1 MKSRSIGGVATDV
14 CAAAAVAVAGVPAVV
29 EVAAGVSAGAAEVAD
44 ACDAN
49 VGCVGAAEGT
59 GLDVVA
65 GVLVAALDGATGVGS
80 SCGWLPDVAA
90 IDMGAAGGSSE
101 RSWRDNSGSAVSSYA
116 GAEGVGAS
124 GVEATGVGA
133 GGTSRSNEVADSN
146 GSKGSADSSSK
157 EESVKPGLV
166 ATRATKAAR
175 ALVLPVVDKAAEA
188 VADVGAAGSGRGG
201 EAVSVGEL
209 PGFAGR
215 GGAFAA
221 GGGEAAGAGRAGGTV
236 GIAALGVGLGPVAVA
251 ADIEVAAADV
261 AGVAGD
267 VAGRRASEGVF
278 AADGVDA
285 GEPAADEVDAAAG
298 RAASAA
304 RAIGMAG
311 VPALAGRDGAAPVDA
326 DAADADAG
334 AADAV
339 VAPRVAPE
347 AEPVGTPPVLAEGT
361 GARGAVPAAVG
372 CGEVD
377 LDGADLLEVGC
388 VASAA
393 VAGLRAVVAA
403 ADDADAGIDADVAV
417 DEAVAGVVAAIAPD
431 EAVVGTDAGA
441 GPEAGAADKVGGI
454 GASPDPRSEASN
466 IGDAHV
472 PEYAL
477 SVNVDAACEALVEPL
492 GLLDGVASEAGVA
505 MVLDAFV
512 AAALLERLAV
522 GAEALEPV
530 VAASDVDGPD
540 ALVERAA
547 ESVDERPATFAVGGL
562 DACPE
567 VAGETGRMPNPAG
580 VLGVTTAAGALVPA
594 AF

>member
-1 MKSRSIGGVATDV
+1 M
-14 CAAAAVAVAGVPAVV
+14 
-29 EVAAGVSAGAAEVAD
+29 
-44 ACDAN
+44 
-49 VGCVGAAEGT
+49 
-59 GLDVVA
+59 
-65 GVLVAALDGATGVGS
+65 
-80 SCGWLPDVAA
+80 
-90 IDMGAAGGSSE
+90 
-101 RSWRDNSGSAVSSYA
+101 
-116 GAEGVGAS
+116 
-124 GVEATGVGA
+124 
-133 GGTSRSNEVADSN
+133 
-146 GSKGSADSSSK
+146 
-157 EESVKPGLV
+157 
-166 ATRATKAAR
+166 
-175 ALVLPVVDKAAEA
+175 
-188 VADVGAAGSGRGG
+188 
-201 EAVSVGEL
+201 GEL

-221 GGGEAAGAGRAGGTV
+221 GGGEAGGAGRAGGTV
-236 GIAALGVGLGPVAVA
+236 GIAALGVGLGAVA
-251 ADIEVAAADV
+251 ADVEVAAADV
-261 AGVAGD
+261 AGVPGD
-267 VAGRRASEGVF
+267 AAGRRASEGVF

-285 GEPAADEVDAAAG
+285 GEPAADEVGAAAG
-298 RAASAA
+298 RVASAA

-311 VPALAGRDGAAPVDA
+311 VPALAGRDGAAPADA
-326 DAADADAG
+326 DAADGDAADADAG
-334 AADAV
+334 TADAV
-339 VAPRVAPE
+339 VVLRVAPE
-347 AEPVGTPPVLAEGT
+347 AELVGTAPVLAEGA

-393 VAGLRAVVAA
+393 AAVAGLRAVVAA
-403 ADDADAGIDADVAV
+403 ADDAVAGVDAAVEAD
-417 DEAVAGVVAAIAPD
+417 DAVAGVDVAGAAD
-431 EAVVGTDAGA
+431 EAVVGADAGA

-477 SVNVDAACEALVEPL
+477 SVDVDADCEALVEPL
-492 GLLDGVASEAGVA
+492 ELLDGVASAAGVA

-512 AAALLERLAV
+512 AAAVLETLAV
-522 GAEALEPV
+522 GAEGLEPV

-547 ESVDERPATFAVGGL
+547 ESVDERLEAFAVVGL

-580 VLGVTTAAGALVPA
+580 VLGVTTAAGALVPT

>member
-1 MKSRSIGGVATDV
+1 
-14 CAAAAVAVAGVPAVV
+14 
-29 EVAAGVSAGAAEVAD
+29 
-44 ACDAN
+44 
-49 VGCVGAAEGT
+49 
-59 GLDVVA
+59 
-65 GVLVAALDGATGVGS
+65 
-80 SCGWLPDVAA
+80 
-90 IDMGAAGGSSE
+90 
-101 RSWRDNSGSAVSSYA
+101 
-116 GAEGVGAS
+116 
-124 GVEATGVGA
+124 
-133 GGTSRSNEVADSN
+133 
-146 GSKGSADSSSK
+146 
-157 EESVKPGLV
+157 
-166 ATRATKAAR
+166 
-175 ALVLPVVDKAAEA
+175 
-188 VADVGAAGSGRGG
+188 
-201 EAVSVGEL
+201 VGEL

-221 GGGEAAGAGRAGGTV
+221 GGGEAGGAGRAGGTV
-236 GIAALGVGLGPVAVA
+236 GIAALGVGLGAVA
-251 ADIEVAAADV
+251 ADVEVAAADV
-261 AGVAGD
+261 AGVPGD
-267 VAGRRASEGVF
+267 AAGRRASEGVF

-285 GEPAADEVDAAAG
+285 GEPAADEVGAAAG
-298 RAASAA
+298 RVASAA

-311 VPALAGRDGAAPVDA
+311 VPALAGRDGAAPADA
-326 DAADADAG
+326 DAADGDAADADAG
-334 AADAV
+334 TADAV
-339 VAPRVAPE
+339 VVPRVAPE
-347 AEPVGTPPVLAEGT
+347 AELVGTAPVLAEGA

-393 VAGLRAVVAA
+393 AAVAGLRAVVAA
-403 ADDADAGIDADVAV
+403 ADEAVAGVDAAV
-417 DEAVAGVVAAIAPD
+417 EADEAVAGVDVAGAAD
-431 EAVVGTDAGA
+431 EAVVGVDAGA

-477 SVNVDAACEALVEPL
+477 SVDVDADCEALVEPL
-492 GLLDGVASEAGVA
+492 ELLDGVASAAGVA

-512 AAALLERLAV
+512 AAAVLETLAV
-522 GAEALEPV
+522 GAEGLEPV

-547 ESVDERPATFAVGGL
+547 ESVDERLEAFAVVGL

-580 VLGVTTAAGALVPA
+580 VLGVTTAAGALVPT

>member
-1 MKSRSIGGVATDV
+1 M
-14 CAAAAVAVAGVPAVV
+14 
-29 EVAAGVSAGAAEVAD
+29 
-44 ACDAN
+44 
-49 VGCVGAAEGT
+49 
-59 GLDVVA
+59 
-65 GVLVAALDGATGVGS
+65 
-80 SCGWLPDVAA
+80 
-90 IDMGAAGGSSE
+90 
-101 RSWRDNSGSAVSSYA
+101 
-116 GAEGVGAS
+116 
-124 GVEATGVGA
+124 
-133 GGTSRSNEVADSN
+133 
-146 GSKGSADSSSK
+146 
-157 EESVKPGLV
+157 
-166 ATRATKAAR
+166 
-175 ALVLPVVDKAAEA
+175 
-188 VADVGAAGSGRGG
+188 
-201 EAVSVGEL
+201 GEL

-221 GGGEAAGAGRAGGTV
+221 GGGEAGGAGRAGGTV
-236 GIAALGVGLGPVAVA
+236 GIAALGVGLGAVA
-251 ADIEVAAADV
+251 ADVEVAAADV
-261 AGVAGD
+261 AGVPGD
-267 VAGRRASEGVF
+267 AAGRRASEGVF

-285 GEPAADEVDAAAG
+285 GEPAADEVGAAAG
-298 RAASAA
+298 RVASAA

-311 VPALAGRDGAAPVDA
+311 VPALAGRDGAAPADA
-326 DAADADAG
+326 DAADGDAADADAG
-334 AADAV
+334 TADAV
-339 VAPRVAPE
+339 VVPRVAPE
-347 AEPVGTPPVLAEGT
+347 AELVGTAPVLAEGA

-393 VAGLRAVVAA
+393 AAVAGLRAVVAA
-403 ADDADAGIDADVAV
+403 ADDAVAGVDAAV
-417 DEAVAGVVAAIAPD
+417 EADEAVAGVDVAGAAD
-431 EAVVGTDAGA
+431 EAVVGVDAGA

-477 SVNVDAACEALVEPL
+477 SVDVDADCEALVEPL
-492 GLLDGVASEAGVA
+492 ELLDGVASAAGVA

-512 AAALLERLAV
+512 AAAVLETLAV
-522 GAEALEPV
+522 GAEGLEPV

-547 ESVDERPATFAVGGL
+547 ESVDERPEAFAVVGL

-580 VLGVTTAAGALVPA
+580 VLGVTTAAGALVPT

>member
-1 MKSRSIGGVATDV
+1 
-14 CAAAAVAVAGVPAVV
+14 
-29 EVAAGVSAGAAEVAD
+29 
-44 ACDAN
+44 
-49 VGCVGAAEGT
+49 
-59 GLDVVA
+59 
-65 GVLVAALDGATGVGS
+65 
-80 SCGWLPDVAA
+80 
-90 IDMGAAGGSSE
+90 
-101 RSWRDNSGSAVSSYA
+101 
-116 GAEGVGAS
+116 
-124 GVEATGVGA
+124 
-133 GGTSRSNEVADSN
+133 
-146 GSKGSADSSSK
+146 
-157 EESVKPGLV
+157 
-166 ATRATKAAR
+166 
-175 ALVLPVVDKAAEA
+175 
-188 VADVGAAGSGRGG
+188 
-201 EAVSVGEL
+201 VGEL

-221 GGGEAAGAGRAGGTV
+221 GGGEAGGAGRAGGTV
-236 GIAALGVGLGPVAVA
+236 GIAALGVGLGAVA
-251 ADIEVAAADV
+251 ADVEVAAADV
-261 AGVAGD
+261 AGVPGD
-267 VAGRRASEGVF
+267 AAGRRASEGVF

-285 GEPAADEVDAAAG
+285 GEPAADEVGAAAG
-298 RAASAA
+298 RVASAA

-311 VPALAGRDGAAPVDA
+311 VPALAGRDGAAPADA
-326 DAADADAG
+326 DAADGDAADADAG
-334 AADAV
+334 TADAV
-339 VAPRVAPE
+339 VVLRVAPE
-347 AEPVGTPPVLAEGT
+347 AELVGTAPVLAEGA

-393 VAGLRAVVAA
+393 AAVAGLRAVVAA
-403 ADDADAGIDADVAV
+403 ADEAVAGVDAAV
-417 DEAVAGVVAAIAPD
+417 EADEAVAGVDAAVEADEAVAGVDVAGAAD
-431 EAVVGTDAGA
+431 EAVVGVDAGA

-477 SVNVDAACEALVEPL
+477 SVDVDADCEALVEPL
-492 GLLDGVASEAGVA
+492 ELLDGVASAAGVA

-512 AAALLERLAV
+512 AAAVLETLAV
-522 GAEALEPV
+522 GAEGLEPV

-547 ESVDERPATFAVGGL
+547 ESVDERLEAFAVVGL

-580 VLGVTTAAGALVPA
+580 VLGVTTAAGALVPT

>member
-1 MKSRSIGGVATDV
+1 M
-14 CAAAAVAVAGVPAVV
+14 
-29 EVAAGVSAGAAEVAD
+29 
-44 ACDAN
+44 
-49 VGCVGAAEGT
+49 
-59 GLDVVA
+59 
-65 GVLVAALDGATGVGS
+65 
-80 SCGWLPDVAA
+80 
-90 IDMGAAGGSSE
+90 
-101 RSWRDNSGSAVSSYA
+101 
-116 GAEGVGAS
+116 
-124 GVEATGVGA
+124 
-133 GGTSRSNEVADSN
+133 
-146 GSKGSADSSSK
+146 
-157 EESVKPGLV
+157 
-166 ATRATKAAR
+166 
-175 ALVLPVVDKAAEA
+175 
-188 VADVGAAGSGRGG
+188 
-201 EAVSVGEL
+201 GEL

-221 GGGEAAGAGRAGGTV
+221 GGGEAGGAGRAGGTV
-236 GIAALGVGLGPVAVA
+236 GIAALGVGLGAVA
-251 ADIEVAAADV
+251 ADVEVAAADV
-261 AGVAGD
+261 AGVPGD
-267 VAGRRASEGVF
+267 AAGRRASEGVF

-285 GEPAADEVDAAAG
+285 GEPAADEVGAAAG
-298 RAASAA
+298 RVASAA

-326 DAADADAG
+326 DAADGDAADADAG
-334 AADAV
+334 TADAV
-339 VAPRVAPE
+339 VVPRVAPE
-347 AEPVGTPPVLAEGT
+347 AELVGTAPVLAEGA

-393 VAGLRAVVAA
+393 AAVAGLRAVVAA
-403 ADDADAGIDADVAV
+403 ADEAVAGVDAAV
-417 DEAVAGVVAAIAPD
+417 EADEAVAGVDVAGAAD
-431 EAVVGTDAGA
+431 EAVVGVDAGA

-477 SVNVDAACEALVEPL
+477 SVDVDADCEALVEPL
-492 GLLDGVASEAGVA
+492 ELLDGVASAAGVA

-512 AAALLERLAV
+512 AAAVLETLAV
-522 GAEALEPV
+522 GAEGLEPV

-547 ESVDERPATFAVGGL
+547 ESVDERLEAFAVVGL

-580 VLGVTTAAGALVPA
+580 VLGVTTAAGALVPT

>member
-1 MKSRSIGGVATDV
+1 M
-14 CAAAAVAVAGVPAVV
+14 
-29 EVAAGVSAGAAEVAD
+29 
-44 ACDAN
+44 
-49 VGCVGAAEGT
+49 
-59 GLDVVA
+59 
-65 GVLVAALDGATGVGS
+65 
-80 SCGWLPDVAA
+80 
-90 IDMGAAGGSSE
+90 
-101 RSWRDNSGSAVSSYA
+101 
-116 GAEGVGAS
+116 
-124 GVEATGVGA
+124 
-133 GGTSRSNEVADSN
+133 
-146 GSKGSADSSSK
+146 
-157 EESVKPGLV
+157 
-166 ATRATKAAR
+166 
-175 ALVLPVVDKAAEA
+175 
-188 VADVGAAGSGRGG
+188 
-201 EAVSVGEL
+201 GEL

-221 GGGEAAGAGRAGGTV
+221 GGGEAGGAGRAGGTV
-236 GIAALGVGLGPVAVA
+236 GIAALGVGLGAVA
-251 ADIEVAAADV
+251 ADVEVAAADV
-261 AGVAGD
+261 AGVPGD
-267 VAGRRASEGVF
+267 AAGRRASEGVF

-285 GEPAADEVDAAAG
+285 GEPAADEVGAAAG
-298 RAASAA
+298 RVASAA

-311 VPALAGRDGAAPVDA
+311 VPALAGRDGAAPADA
-326 DAADADAG
+326 DAADGDAADADAG
-334 AADAV
+334 TADAV
-339 VAPRVAPE
+339 VVPRVAPE
-347 AEPVGTPPVLAEGT
+347 AELVGTAPVLAEGA

-393 VAGLRAVVAA
+393 AAVAGLRAVVAA
-403 ADDADAGIDADVAV
+403 ADEAVAGVDAAV
-417 DEAVAGVVAAIAPD
+417 EADEAVAGVDVAGAAD
-431 EAVVGTDAGA
+431 EAVVGVDAGA

-477 SVNVDAACEALVEPL
+477 SVDVDADCEALVEPL
-492 GLLDGVASEAGVA
+492 ELLDGVASAAGVA

-512 AAALLERLAV
+512 AAAVLETLAV
-522 GAEALEPV
+522 GAEGLEPV

-547 ESVDERPATFAVGGL
+547 ESVDERLDAFAVVGL

-580 VLGVTTAAGALVPA
+580 VLGVTTAAGALVPT

>member
-1 MKSRSIGGVATDV
+1 M
-14 CAAAAVAVAGVPAVV
+14 
-29 EVAAGVSAGAAEVAD
+29 
-44 ACDAN
+44 
-49 VGCVGAAEGT
+49 
-59 GLDVVA
+59 
-65 GVLVAALDGATGVGS
+65 
-80 SCGWLPDVAA
+80 
-90 IDMGAAGGSSE
+90 
-101 RSWRDNSGSAVSSYA
+101 
-116 GAEGVGAS
+116 
-124 GVEATGVGA
+124 
-133 GGTSRSNEVADSN
+133 
-146 GSKGSADSSSK
+146 
-157 EESVKPGLV
+157 
-166 ATRATKAAR
+166 
-175 ALVLPVVDKAAEA
+175 
-188 VADVGAAGSGRGG
+188 
-201 EAVSVGEL
+201 GEL

-221 GGGEAAGAGRAGGTV
+221 GGGEAGGAGRAGGTV
-236 GIAALGVGLGPVAVA
+236 GIAALGVGLGAVA
-251 ADIEVAAADV
+251 ADVEVAAADV
-261 AGVAGD
+261 AGVPGD
-267 VAGRRASEGVF
+267 AAGRRASEGVF

-285 GEPAADEVDAAAG
+285 GEPAADEVGAAAG
-298 RAASAA
+298 RVASAA

-311 VPALAGRDGAAPVDA
+311 VPALAGRDGAAPADA
-326 DAADADAG
+326 DAADGDAADADAG
-334 AADAV
+334 TADAV
-339 VAPRVAPE
+339 VVPRVAPE
-347 AEPVGTPPVLAEGT
+347 AELVGTAPVLAEGA

-393 VAGLRAVVAA
+393 AAVAGLRAVVAA
-403 ADDADAGIDADVAV
+403 ADEAVAGVDAAV
-417 DEAVAGVVAAIAPD
+417 EADEAVAGVDVAGAAD
-431 EAVVGTDAGA
+431 EAVVGVDAGA

-477 SVNVDAACEALVEPL
+477 SVDVDADCEALVEPL
-492 GLLDGVASEAGVA
+492 ELLDGVASAAGVA

-512 AAALLERLAV
+512 AAAVLETLAV
-522 GAEALEPV
+522 GAEGLEPV

-547 ESVDERPATFAVGGL
+547 ESVDERLEAFAVVGL

-580 VLGVTTAAGALVPA
+580 VLGVTTAAGALVPT